1 MSDSDIALAA
11 IDQQIETRDKRIAK
25 LRPVLE
31 NLEREREDMVQ
42 SRTILATVPPSNGH
56 HKPVPLITPTNLER
70 IVAHITPDQPSML
83 DVVEEILG
91 DNGLHVDVITK
102 KLHGRGFTTSKAVV
116 TTALARRAA
125 KGQRFQRVEGKPN
138 TFARLKPTGDK

>member
-11 IDQQIETRDKRIAK
+11 IDHQIETRDKRIAK

-31 NLEREREDMVQ
+31 GLERERDALVQ
-42 SRTILATVPPSNGH
+42 TRAILATLPSTNGH
-56 HKPVPLITPTNLER
+56 QKTVAVVSQTNLDIIKAR
-70 IVAHITPDQPSML
+70 IAADQPSML

-91 DNGLHVDVITK
+91 DGELHVDIITK
-102 KLHGRGFTTSKAVV
+102 RLHGRGFTTSKAVV

-125 KGQRFQRVEGKPN
+125 KGQRFRRVQGKPN
-138 TFARLKPTGDK
+138 TFARLKQPEGK